1 MTSKQNIKTPKKGT
15 GLDVVLQYLKS
26 KGSPATKNEILKSCN
41 LGGYTT
47 IYNLVSLY
55 PHLVKKIDRNLF
67 KYVESSQEDVSRRN
81 PKPMTLEAKVCE
93 YLKKVGRPV
102 HVRTIKKDCG
112 VNNDSTVSYLPQK
125 HPHLVKKICR
135 GMYEYVGPVEGDQQ
149 QQLIKTAPE
158 PIAAKTETSP
168 FTVPVSRVLNNAKL
182 NRPILQ
188 RLNDEELIRYH
199 LISNK
204 NVFKKGVDYMGDDLA
219 KINLTYRASLRLATM
234 LGSPETRS
242 QIEEAK
248 SAAEGQDHIRSF
260 DLELLMPDGAPEGF
274 PVSFDA
280 LIDALGLHRKKAL
293 VRLGGFGPA
302 RVQKTPS
309 ISLQGRRHHY
319 WLTEHGAKRFV
330 LESGISSA
338 RKAPI
343 YDYFIR
349 REQEAQDYRERD
361 RQELTAPSELTA
373 ALTGLAQAVTVM
385 MSQQQQTTALLTE
398 LVNRQAAQ
406 ERRLDKSEE
415 RARAA
420 EELADEYN
428 HGRTRRIEAATMGY
442 PVTSQGA
449 AKRVGIYTK
458 KGKPHFMA
466 MRSLAESLRLFDH
479 GLAVYDDDSGDHRFV
494 RFNSD
499 GLDVIKAW
507 RQECL
512 DEGITHFE
520 YPRSDSSSWHIY
532 FVRT

>member
-1 MTSKQNIKTPKKGT
+1 MTSTQNIKMPKKGT

-26 KGSPATKNEILKSCN
+26 KGSPATKDEILKSCN
-41 LGGYTT
+41 LGRYTA

-67 KYVESSQEDVSRRN
+67 QYVESSQEDISRRH

-93 YLKKVGRPV
+93 YLKKAGHPV
-102 HVRTIKKDCG
+102 HVRTIKKDCRI
-112 VNNDSTVSYLPQK
+112 NNDSTVSYMPKK
-125 HPHLVKKICR
+125 HPHLVARISR
-135 GMYEYVGPVEGDQQ
+135 GMYQYVGPIEGDQQ
-149 QQLIKTAPE
+149 QQLIKVAPG
-158 PIAAKTETSP
+158 PIASKIENSL
-168 FTVPVSRVLNNAKL
+168 FSVPVSRVLNNAKL
-182 NRPILQ
+182 NRPALQ
-188 RLNDEELIRYH
+188 HLSDERLIRRH
-199 LISNK
+199 LITNA
-204 NVFKKGVDYMGDDLA
+204 FQKGVDYLGDDLA
-219 KINLTYRASLRLATM
+219 KIKLTYRASLKLATM

-242 QIEEAK
+242 DIEEAK
-248 SAAEGQDHIRSF
+248 ATADGEGHIRSF
-260 DLELLMPDGAPEGF
+260 DLELLMPHGAPEGF

-280 LIDALGLHRKKAL
+280 LIDALGLNRVSAL
-293 VRLGGFGPA
+293 ENIRAFD
-302 RVQKTPS
+302 
-309 ISLQGRRHHY
+309 SLQYQKSQTITNGRPRDHY

-361 RQELTAPSELTA
+361 RRELTAPSELTA

-385 MSQQQQTTALLTE
+385 MGQQQQTTALLTE
-398 LVNRQAAQ
+398 LVSRQAAQ
-406 ERRLDKSEE
+406 EQRLDKSEE

-428 HGRTRRIEAATMGY
+428 HGRTRRIEVATMGY
-442 PVTSQGA
+442 PVTSPGA
-449 AKRVGIYTK
+449 AKRAGIYTRD
-458 KGKPHFMA
+458 GKPHYMA
-466 MRSLAESLRLFDH
+466 MRSIAEALKLFDH
-479 GLAVYDDDSGDHRFV
+479 GLAVYDDESGEHRFV

-512 DEGITHFE
+512 DEGITQFE

-532 FVRT
+532 FVRS

>member
-1 MTSKQNIKTPKKGT
+1 MTSKQNIKTPPKGT
-15 GLDVVLQYLKS
+15 AIYRVYEYLKT
-26 KGSPATKNEILKSCN
+26 KGSPASASEIIAGSSIKSREPIHN
-41 LGGYTT
+41 LMRT
-47 IYNLVSLY
+47 Y
-55 PHLVKKIDRNLF
+55 PHLIKRVYRNV
-67 KYVESSQEDVSRRN
+67 YQHAGPIESNQQEELIKVD
-81 PKPMTLEAKVCE
+81 PKPIA
-93 YLKKVGRPV
+93 
-102 HVRTIKKDCG
+102 
-112 VNNDSTVSYLPQK
+112 S
-125 HPHLVKKICR
+125 KI
-135 GMYEYVGPVEGDQQ
+135 ENS
-149 QQLIKTAPE
+149 LF
-158 PIAAKTETSP
+158 S
-168 FTVPVSRVLNNAKL
+168 VPVSRVLNNAKL
-182 NRPILQ
+182 NRPALQ
-188 RLNDEELIRYH
+188 RLSDEELIRRH
-199 LISNK
+199 LITNA
-204 NVFKKGVDYMGDDLA
+204 FQKGVDYVGDNLA
-219 KINLTYRASLRLATM
+219 KIKLTYRASLKLATM

-242 QIEEAK
+242 DIEEAK

-280 LIDALGLHRKKAL
+280 LIEALGLQRDHAL
-293 VRLGGFGPA
+293 RA
-302 RVQKTPS
+302 IKTFPCTYTEKS
-309 ISLQGRRHHY
+309 QTINNGRPRDHY

-398 LVNRQAAQ
+398 LVSRQAAQ
-406 ERRLDKSEE
+406 EKRLDKSEE

-428 HGRTRRIEAATMGY
+428 HGRTRRIEVATMEY

-458 KGKPHFMA
+458 GGNPHYMA
-466 MRSLAESLRLFDH
+466 MRSLAESLKLFDH
-479 GLAVYDDDSGDHRFV
+479 GLAVYDDESGEHRFV
-494 RFNSD
+494 RFNND

-532 FVRT
+532 FVRS